1 MRARLAL
8 TAALTGG
15 LLLAATGTATAQEY
29 GPEWQPGPD
38 YTNFDP
44 APDQSGFDPQP
55 DQSPFEPGY
64 APGTA
69 DIIDDPVGDLLQA
82 LFGGLF
88 RR

>member
-15 LLLAATGTATAQEY
+15 LLLTATGGAAAQEY

-38 YTNFDP
+38 YSGFEPGPDYTGFE
-44 APDQSGFDPQP
+44 AEPDQEA
-55 DQSPFEPGY
+55 FEPGY

-69 DIIDDPVGDLLQA
+69 DLLDG
-82 LFGGLF
+82 LLSGPLGGLLG
-88 RR
+88 R